1 RRVGAGRVGEQD
13 RWPERAGQPLRTEAD
28 PATGMGLHYSRGL
41 LDLALGRYE
50 AALADFQ
57 AGERLAPTLVTPN
70 ILATPIRAHMLQTRL
85 RLGQTE
91 RVEAALAGLDEHER
105 GDPEMC
111 ATLASLR
118 LAPHDPP
125 AATAAPAPG
134 IGRPARGHAV

>member
-1 RRVGAGRVGEQD
+1 
-13 RWPERAGQPLRTEAD
+13 
-28 PATGMGLHYSRGL
+28 GMGLHYSRGL

-118 LAPHDPP
+118 LGQHEPQ
-125 AATAAPAPG
+125 AAPSPPPPLIHHSA
-134 IGRPARGHAV
+134 AV